1 MFGKKKND
9 KPDAVG
15 NHASGL
21 DLPEGQLVSV
31 TLTDEQVIIKAPAA
45 KKEYSITLD
54 RVTGVSQYDDV
65 EIQSHMKSSLARGIA
80 GAVAFGLAGAV
91 IGSQP
96 KEKKKRVIHMFL
108 VIDYV
113 DGQIII
119 TSDVCYRFSDVVKK
133 FNELKPQTEQK
144 ISL

>member
-15 NHASGL
+15 NHVSGL

-96 KEKKKRVIHMFL
+96 KEKKKPVIHMFL

-119 TSDVCYRFSDVVKK
+119 MSDVCYRFSDVVKK

>member
-1 MFGKKKND
+1 MFGKKKD

-15 NHASGL
+15 NHVAGL
-21 DLPEGQLVSV
+21 DLPEGQLVSITV
-31 TLTDEQVIIKAPAA
+31 TDDQVIIKAPAV

-54 RVTGVSQYDDV
+54 RVTSISQYDDV
-65 EIQSHMKSSLARGIA
+65 EIQSHMKSSVIK
-80 GAVAFGLAGAV
+80 GLAGAAAFGLV
-91 IGSQP
+91 GAVVGSQP
-96 KEKKKRVIHMFL
+96 KEKKKRILHMFL

-119 TSDVCYRFSDVVKK
+119 SSDVCYRFSDVVKK
-133 FNELKPQTEQK
+133 FNAVKPVTEQK

>member
-15 NHASGL
+15 NHVSGL

>member
-1 MFGKKKND
+1 MFGKKKD

-15 NHASGL
+15 NHVSGL

-31 TLTDEQVIIKAPAA
+31 TLTDDQVIIKAPAA
-45 KKEYSITLD
+45 KKEYNITLD
-54 RVTGVSQYDDV
+54 RVTGISQYDDV
-65 EIQSHMKSSLARGIA
+65 EIQSHMKSSLAKGIA
-80 GAVAFGLAGAV
+80 GAAVFGLAGAV

-96 KEKKKRVIHMFL
+96 KEQKKRVIHMFL

-133 FNELKPQTEQK
+133 FNKLKPQTEQK